1 MTILVGK
8 PLDWAITATAGS
20 GFLLFGYDQG
30 VMSGLLTGTTFTN
43 TFPEIDTAA
52 GGNGSSSLQ
61 GTVVAIYEIGCFFG
75 AIFCLIFGEYF
86 GRRKCIMMGCVVLS
100 VGAALQATAFGI
112 PQMIVG
118 RIVAGLG
125 NGMNTSTI
133 PVWHSELMKAN
144 NRGRGLA
151 IELAINIFGVMLSYW
166 VDYGMS
172 FINNDAQFRFPLAF
186 QIFFAIL
193 TFIGITLLPESPRW
207 LINHDHHDEARE
219 VLWAVRQNAKSI
231 SKDDESVSRAIA
243 EIQNAINE
251 EREAAQTSSFKAMW
265 KNGEQKFLYR
275 TLLGI
280 GGQFMQQLSGINLI
294 TYVSFLD
301 QRWWPTWTQVANI
314 SQYAPVIFQES
325 VGISHNLSLLLAG
338 FNGVAYFFSSL
349 IPIWIIDRLGRR
361 KLMMF
366 AAAGQAVCM
375 AVLAGTVSTGQPGP
389 GIVAIVML
397 FLFNF
402 FFAVGLLAIPWLRK
416 SRQLKSLHYHKA
428 DDRLVPAEYAPLA
441 IRTRAAALATASNW
455 IFTFLVVEITPVS
468 IKSIGWKTYVYFCIF
483 NAFFVPLIYFFY
495 PETRLLSL
503 EQIDKLFTGSK
514 VLLHWDHSMGV
525 PGEASEK
532 ISGGETA
539 GTERD
544 DKFEAQVSM
553 RE

>member
-20 GFLLFGYDQG
+20 GFLLFGHDQG
-30 VMSGLLTGTTFTN
+30 VMSGLLTGTAFTN
-43 TFPEIDTAA
+43 TFPEINTTE

-100 VGAALQATAFGI
+100 IGAALQASAFGI

-172 FINNDAQFRFPLAF
+172 FVSNDAQFRFPLAF

-193 TFIGITLLPESPRW
+193 TLIGIFLLPESPRW

-219 VLWAVRQNAKSI
+219 VLWAVRKNAKSI
-231 SKDDESVSRAIA
+231 TKDDESVSRAIA
-243 EIQNAINE
+243 EIQHAINE
-251 EREAAQTSSFKAMW
+251 ERAAAQTSSFKAMW

-275 TLLGI
+275 TMLGI

-294 TYVSFLD
+294 TY
-301 QRWWPTWTQVANI
+301 
-314 SQYAPVIFQES
+314 YAPVIFQES

-375 AVLAGTVSTGQPGP
+375 AVLAGTVSTGRPGP

-402 FFAVGLLAIPWLRK
+402 FFAVGLLAIPWL
-416 SRQLKSLHYHKA
+416 L
-428 DDRLVPAEYAPLA
+428 PAEYAPLA

-468 IKSIGWKTYVYFCIF
+468 ISSIGWKTYVYFCIF

-503 EQIDKLFTGSK
+503 EQIDKLFTGPK
-514 VLLHWDHSMGV
+514 ILLHWDHSMGV
-525 PGEASEK
+525 PGEASENT
-532 ISGGETA
+532 SSGET
-539 GTERD
+539 GKIGQDE
-544 DKFEAQVSM
+544 KSEAEVHM

>member
-30 VMSGLLTGTTFTN
+30 VMSGLLTGTAFTN
-43 TFPEIDTAA
+43 TFPEIDTTEN
-52 GGNGSSSLQ
+52 GTGSSSLQ

-75 AIFCLIFGEYF
+75 AIFCLAFGEYF
-86 GRRKCIMMGCVVLS
+86 GRRKCILMGCVVLS
-100 VGAALQATAFGI
+100 IGAALQASAFGI

-144 NRGRGLA
+144 NRGKGLA

-172 FINNDAQFRFPLAF
+172 FVSNDAQFRFPLAF

-193 TFIGITLLPESPRW
+193 TFIGILLLPESPRW
-207 LINHDHHDEARE
+207 LINHDRHEEARE
-219 VLWAVRQNAKSI
+219 VLWSVRKNAKSI
-231 SKDDESVSRAIA
+231 SKDDESVCRAIA
-243 EIQNAINE
+243 EIQHAINE

-275 TLLGI
+275 TMLGI

-294 TYVSFLD
+294 TY
-301 QRWWPTWTQVANI
+301 
-314 SQYAPVIFQES
+314 YAPVIFQES

-402 FFAVGLLAIPWLRK
+402 FFAVGLLAIPWL
-416 SRQLKSLHYHKA
+416 L
-428 DDRLVPAEYAPLA
+428 PAEYAPLA

-468 IKSIGWKTYVYFCIF
+468 ISSIGWKTYIYFCIF
-483 NAFFVPLIYFFY
+483 NACFVPIIYFFY

-532 ISGGETA
+532 SDGETGKVA
-539 GTERD
+539 HDE
-544 DKFEAQVSM
+544 KAEAEVHMHQPS
-553 RE
+553 